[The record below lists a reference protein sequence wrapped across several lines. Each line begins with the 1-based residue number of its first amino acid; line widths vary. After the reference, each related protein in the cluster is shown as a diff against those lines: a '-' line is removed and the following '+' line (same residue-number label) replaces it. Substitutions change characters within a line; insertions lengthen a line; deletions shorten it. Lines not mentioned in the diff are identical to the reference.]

1 MLRNW
6 DFNIEIYKGVARWQ
20 GENPD
25 ADVKQTAIWWLNNN
39 PDIWGDW
46 VTDEAAES
54 IQAAL
59 TDGDEAEGWPD
70 E

>member
-6 DFNIEIYKGVARWQ
+6 DFNIDIYKEVARLAGREPRRRRQ
-20 GENPD
+20 GH
-25 ADVKQTAIWWLNNN
+25 ALWWLNNN
-39 PDIWGDW
+39 ADVWGGW
-46 VTDEAAES
+46 VTNEAAEG

-59 TDGDEAEGWPD
+59 SAGEEADGWPT

>member
-6 DFNIEIYKGVARWQ
+6 DFNIDIYKAVASWQ
-20 GENPD
+20 VENPD
-25 ADVKQTAIWWLNNN
+25 ADLKQTALWWLNGND
-39 PDIWGDW
+39 DIWSEW
-46 VTDEAAES
+46 VTDEAAEG

-59 TDGDEAEGWPD
+59 DAGEEAEGWPS